1 MSENLAKLG
10 KSKLMTPARLNTPA
24 RSITTG
30 VPSTP

>member
-10 KSKLMTPARLNTPA
+10 SKINTPNRLSIGTPA

-30 VPSTP
+30 AP